1 MKTSDTI
8 EKLKSQV
15 TSDKFIKGAFYVGGT
30 IVVLFLLG
38 KAFKGLA
45 STIRGFN
52 DLKRAFVGK

>member
-45 STIRGFN
+45 STIRGFQ
-52 DLKRAFVGK
+52 DLKSAINGN

>member
-1 MKTSDTI
+1 MRTSDTI
-8 EKLKSQV
+8 EKLKSHV

-45 STIRGFN
+45 STIRGFH
-52 DLKRAFVGK
+52 DLKSALGGN